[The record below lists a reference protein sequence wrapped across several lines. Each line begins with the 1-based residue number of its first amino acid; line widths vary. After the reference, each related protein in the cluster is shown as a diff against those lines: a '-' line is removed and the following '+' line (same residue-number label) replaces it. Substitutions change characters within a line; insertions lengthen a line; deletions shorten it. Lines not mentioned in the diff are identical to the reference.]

1 MQPIAVGPLT
11 LGAIIAV
18 VVLILCLLAFFVP
31 TMWTREFVLG
41 ALAALAVAR
50 LV

>member
-1 MQPIAVGPLT
+1 MDVRLSPLT

-18 VVLILCLLAFFVP
+18 VVLILVIVAAVVP
-31 TMWTREFVLG
+31 GLWTREFVLG

-50 LV
+50 LC